1 MAAPPLDRR
10 AVLLKSA
17 GDMPN
22 LMLIDNPNVPEV
34 AATGQLVPLDTMPGF
49 TTAGYTPGATAEC
62 TYQGKHY
69 CYAIGTN
76 TIGLFYNKAMLAA
89 KHLSPPTTW
98 AQLQSDA
105 KTLTTSAHYGM
116 AFDATAD
123 EQSTWQLE
131 PFFWS
136 NGASLTSVNTPA
148 FQQSLQLWTNMV
160 KWTAIQAAI
169 TGTASTNS
177 ALQTA
182 QGTISGISKVSG

>member
-1 MAAPPLDRR
+1 MQVKSEAGQAASMDTWP
-10 AVLLKSA
+10 
-17 GDMPN
+17 
-22 LMLIDNPNVPEV
+22 
-34 AATGQLVPLDTMPGF
+34 ATGGET
-49 TTAGYTPGATAEC
+49 
-62 TYQGKHY
+62 
-69 CYAIGTN
+69 
-76 TIGLFYNKAMLAA
+76 LAA
-89 KHLSPPTTW
+89 ST
-98 AQLQSDA
+98 ASDRA
-105 KTLTTSAHYGM
+105 SAHYGM